1 MTPEETKE
9 FIDKNFDEIVNR
21 YIAAVVERG
30 KETKGPEFKLTNDL
44 REKVNDFV
52 NETIEI
58 FKNNLGDAGQVSVED
73 FIEFV
78 KDRFEAAGSP
88 DVIDTLL
95 DEYKEDDDLDVD
107 DIMRRAA
114 AEDENEYDRN
124 TYGDNTKTDAVSTIV
139 APMVNLA
146 KKKLKEKLV
155 EFMIKKAAEKFGNL
169 SDDVI
174 DDIAGYIKQL
184 ADVCNNDEQ
193 TMKIIF
199 NEGYGSIPSYK
210 DALNWILE
218 KGTSEDLKAEGE
230 NLFSAVKKPCLDA
243 AEGAEDDQEFR
254 QMVIGAI
261 SPIDGP
267 ERDKYIDIV
276 VDLSKRAI
284 EKLSQEDGDGYEAKF
299 AAIDAAMDEG
309 WTDQEDQLTVM
320 KYILDLE
327 NHPLDPGENPEDYM
341 VYEGACEH
349 LFEDIRCVLSV
360 YNGKDPYPTVAY
372 I

>member
-30 KETKGPEFKLTNDL
+30 KETKGPNFKLTNDL

-58 FKNNLGDAGQVSVED
+58 FKNNLGDVGQVSVED
-73 FIEFV
+73 FMEFV

-95 DEYKEDDDLDVD
+95 DDYKEDDDLDVD
-107 DIMRRAA
+107 DIMSRAA

-155 EFMIKKAAEKFGNL
+155 EFMVKKAAEKFGNV

-174 DDIAGYIKQL
+174 DDIVGYIKQL
-184 ADVCNNDEQ
+184 ADVCKNDEQ

-243 AEGAEDDQEFR
+243 AEGAEDSEDDQEFR
-254 QMVIGAI
+254 EKVYNAI
-261 SPIDGP
+261 DLISGP
-267 ERDKYIDIV
+267 AADKYFDLL
-276 VDLSKRAI
+276 VDVADRAI
-284 EKLSQEDGDGYEAKF
+284 ANVEHRGHEDYYDA
-299 AAIDAAMDEG
+299 AWSAIDEGMIYTDDQWLIMRYFQNPSEANLQEAFESMAEDLVKVLEAVNGTDEEDENKEAD
-309 WTDQEDQLTVM
+309 DQ
-320 KYILDLE
+320 
-327 NHPLDPGENPEDYM
+327 NP
-341 VYEGACEH
+341 
-349 LFEDIRCVLSV
+349 
-360 YNGKDPYPTVAY
+360 
-372 I
+372 

>member
-21 YIAAVVERG
+21 YIDAVVERG

-58 FKNNLGDAGQVSVED
+58 FKNNLGDVGQVSVED
-73 FIEFV
+73 FMEFV

-95 DEYKEDDDLDVD
+95 DDYKEDDDLDVD
-107 DIMRRAA
+107 DIMSRAA

-155 EFMIKKAAEKFGNL
+155 EFMVKKAAEKFGNV

-174 DDIAGYIKQL
+174 DDIVGYIKQL
-184 ADVCNNDEQ
+184 ADVCKNDEQ

-243 AEGAEDDQEFR
+243 AEGAEDSEDDNDREFR
-254 QMVIGAI
+254 QKVYAAV
-261 SPIDGP
+261 SPLINGP
-267 ERDKYIDIV
+267 AADKYFDIL

-284 EKLSQEDGDGYEAKF
+284 DNLNLEEFEDADAAKDEAIRTAIDEGLIYTDDQWTVMRYFQSPDTANFYEAIEALTGDLLKVL
-299 AAIDAAMDEG
+299 DSDDEEEA
-309 WTDQEDQLTVM
+309 DNQ
-320 KYILDLE
+320 
-327 NHPLDPGENPEDYM
+327 NPLIT
-341 VYEGACEH
+341 
-349 LFEDIRCVLSV
+349 L
-360 YNGKDPYPTVAY
+360 
-372 I
+372 

>member
-21 YIAAVVERG
+21 YIDAVVERG
-30 KETKGPEFKLTNDL
+30 KETKGPKFKLTNDL

-58 FKNNLGDAGQVSVED
+58 FKNNLGDVGQVSVED

-78 KDRFEAAGSP
+78 KDRFEAARSQ

-107 DIMRRAA
+107 DMMRRAA

-155 EFMIKKAAEKFGNL
+155 EFMVKKAAEKFGTL

-174 DDIAGYIKQL
+174 DDIVGYIKQL
-184 ADVCNNDEQ
+184 ADVCKNDEQ
-193 TMKIIF
+193 TMKTIF
-199 NEGYGSIPSYK
+199 NKGYGSIPSYK

-230 NLFSAVKKPCLDA
+230 NLITSEDDESLFENRSSYNIEYYPHVYVGRTDEYYNEDPDDDGVFGNSYKWWTWSEEADDSDFANEGPVFELTEDGKEDFFEWLDA
-243 AEGAEDDQEFR
+243 EQVGPNLGDGRLIDWPKKHLSHEDEWEYLTNPKN
-254 QMVIGAI
+254 G
-261 SPIDGP
+261 
-267 ERDKYIDIV
+267 
-276 VDLSKRAI
+276 LSKR
-284 EKLSQEDGDGYEAKF
+284 
-299 AAIDAAMDEG
+299 
-309 WTDQEDQLTVM
+309 V
-320 KYILDLE
+320 
-327 NHPLDPGENPEDYM
+327 
-341 VYEGACEH
+341 
-349 LFEDIRCVLSV
+349 R
-360 YNGKDPYPTVAY
+360 
-372 I
+372 

>member
-58 FKNNLGDAGQVSVED
+58 FKNNLGDVGQVSVED
-73 FIEFV
+73 FMEFV

-107 DIMRRAA
+107 DIMNRAA

-124 TYGDNTKTDAVSTIV
+124 TYGDNTKTDAVSTLV
-139 APMVNLA
+139 APMVNMA

-155 EFMIKKAAEKFGNL
+155 EFMVKKAAEKFGNL

-174 DDIAGYIKQL
+174 DDIAGYVKQI
-184 ADVCNNDEQ
+184 ADVCKNDEQ
-193 TMKIIF
+193 TMKNVF
-199 NEGYGSIPSYK
+199 KEGYGAIPSYK
-210 DALNWILE
+210 EALEWILE
-218 KGTSEDLKAEGE
+218 KGTSEDLKSEGE
-230 NLFSAVKKPCLDA
+230 NLSLDNAQFDAVKKPQLDA
-243 AEGAEDDQEFR
+243 AEDAEDTEDTEDDTEFR
-254 QMVIGAI
+254 KKVYDAI
-261 SPIDGP
+261 ELISGP
-267 ERDKYIDIV
+267 FSDKYLDLL
-276 VDLSKRAI
+276 VDLSRRAI
-284 EKLSQEDGDGYEAKF
+284 ENFNGDVY
-299 AAIDAAMDEG
+299 DAATTALDEG
-309 WTDQEDQLTVM
+309 LIYKEDNWTIMEYCQDPENANLSEAIGSTTDDIVKVLNAEFGEDEDAEGQ
-320 KYILDLE
+320 
-327 NHPLDPGENPEDYM
+327 NPLIT
-341 VYEGACEH
+341 
-349 LFEDIRCVLSV
+349 L
-360 YNGKDPYPTVAY
+360 
-372 I
+372 